1 MVLMGITKNGK
12 CHFNNSHHAEGV
24 IVRNNC
30 AHKRLKRVKKKLDK
44 NGGQTQVNIEVT
56 FFLFFTVV
64 IAQVITVTLKV
75 IWLETQSV
83 RVKKNSCNYQ
93 KNISSSL

>member
-1 MVLMGITKNGK
+1 MRNELLSET
-12 CHFNNSHHAEGV
+12 
-24 IVRNNC
+24 IVC
-30 AHKRLKRVKKKLDK
+30 FLAWELGAHKTLEKSEKKLDE

-56 FFLFFTVV
+56 FFFFTVV
-64 IAQVITVTLKV
+64 IAQVITVTLMV